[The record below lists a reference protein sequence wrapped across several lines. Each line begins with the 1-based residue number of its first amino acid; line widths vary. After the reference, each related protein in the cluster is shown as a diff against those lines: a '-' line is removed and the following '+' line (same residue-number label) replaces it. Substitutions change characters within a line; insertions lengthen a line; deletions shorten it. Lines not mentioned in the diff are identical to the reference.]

1 MKQLVILAVVC
12 VFWSCKKEPAKYCP
26 IMLIGQTQ
34 GPSIDLSKVS
44 HIPQIMDTLAKY
56 PQLQAYRA
64 NFGYGFDPG
73 SSYANV
79 ACNIYYKNLIIV
91 NKTYVMY
98 WNSYGTGLDQH
109 KNYPI
114 PTELSISTKPAISS
128 EKANAIAEKTIHYP
142 TCAVSQLGLLDIG
155 TDSIPKYQLIWSI
168 MGAEGG
174 YPIVNLDA
182 QSGEVLSSSDG
193 IIYD

>member
-1 MKQLVILAVVC
+1 MKQVVIILVLSLCWA
-12 VFWSCKKEPAKYCP
+12 CKKEPAKYCP
-26 IMLIGQTQ
+26 IMITGEIQ
-34 GPSIDLSKVS
+34 GEYADLAAVA

-56 PQLQAYRA
+56 PQLRPYRVK
-64 NFGYGFDPG
+64 FGYGVASG

-79 ACNIYYKNLIIV
+79 ASNIYYKNLIIF
-91 NKTYVMY
+91 NKDYY
-98 WNSYGTGLDQH
+98 LFWDSYGTSRELT
-109 KNYPI
+109 KTYPI
-114 PTELSISTKPAISS
+114 PTKVGISIEPAISA
-128 EKANAIAEKTIHYP
+128 EKANAIAEKTMHYSN
-142 TCAVSQLGLLDIG
+142 CALSQLGLLDVG
-155 TDSIPKYQLIWSI
+155 TDSIPQYKLIWRI